1 MTSSDHNCVFV
12 PTIVTLLAVLIL
24 LVICIAVAVGLYIP
38 HWINKSN
45 NSSTL
50 KNTTLLGTNDNPVLL
65 DTSSNSNCLEIYGP
79 VNVYRVPS
87 DNLTTSYD
95 ELPPSNYPPPS
106 PTPVECVPQN
116 YHHSQ
121 DPINLAPQSQ
131 LLYNVTIQEHLPTSE
146 YNSSLVRKD
155 DCVKLYFVNSREA
168 YDQLT
173 PNDQAK
179 LGYCDTEGIPIVY
192 QSECMDLRPNE
203 TKSVWLVE
211 FNVTEQ
217 ADYYVVL
224 ETSGRYAY
232 DTTITGTRVTYEVFN
247 NERICT
253 PSSSNRTCVNTSC
266 DYSLPYYEACP
277 DAFFSNEGGG
287 DSFSY
292 LIQSSDV
299 NDVSVNISSIKEL
312 SGINCAFAVTF
323 TAASFLG
330 AVLLFLCLI
339 LCCYCWC
346 QSENSNDHDNSEY
359 GTFS

>member
-1 MTSSDHNCVFV
+1 MV
-12 PTIVTLLAVLIL
+12 LAF
-24 LVICIAVAVGLYIP
+24 IAIGGAAIGIYFIP
-38 HWINKSN
+38 RLINKSN
-45 NSSTL
+45 NLSTL

-65 DTSSNSNCLEIYGP
+65 DTSGNSNCLEIYGP
-79 VNVYRVPS
+79 VNVYRVQS
-87 DNLTTSYD
+87 NNLTTSYT
-95 ELPPSNYPPPS
+95 ELSPVPHPPPS
-106 PTPVECVPQN
+106 PTSPECVPHN
-116 YHHSQ
+116 YRQESQ

-131 LLYNVTIQEHLPTSE
+131 LLYNVTIQDHLPTSE

-232 DTTITGTRVTYEVFN
+232 NTIITGTQVTYEVFN

-253 PSSSNRTCVNTSC
+253 PSLSNRTCVITLC
-266 DYSLPYYEACP
+266 DYSFPYYEACP
-277 DAFFSNEGGG
+277 DAFSSNEGGG

-292 LIQSSDV
+292 LIQSSNV

-312 SGINCAFAVTF
+312 SGINCAFAMTF
-323 TAASFLG
+323 SAASFLG
-330 AVLLFLCLI
+330 AVLLFICI
-339 LCCYCWC
+339 LCCCCWC
-346 QSENSNDHDNSEY
+346 QSENSNNHDNNY
-359 GTFS
+359 GTF

>member
-1 MTSSDHNCVFV
+1 M
-12 PTIVTLLAVLIL
+12 LLAFILSGGAAIGIHFIPLLI
-24 LVICIAVAVGLYIP
+24 
-38 HWINKSN
+38 N
-45 NSSTL
+45 NPSTL

-155 DCVKLYFVNSREA
+155 DCVRIYIVNSREA

-173 PNDQAK
+173 PNDQVK
-179 LGYCDTEGIPIVY
+179 LDYCDTEGIHIVY

-203 TKSVWLVE
+203 TKSVWLVV

-232 DTTITGTRVTYEVFN
+232 NTTITGIQVTYEVFN

-253 PSSSNRTCVNTSC
+253 PSLSNRTCVTTSC
-266 DYSLPYYEACP
+266 DYSFPYYEACP
-277 DAFFSNEGGG
+277 DAFSSNEGGG

-312 SGINCAFAVTF
+312 SGSNCAFAVTLA
-323 TAASFLG
+323 AASFFG
-330 AVLLFLCLI
+330 AVLLFVCLI
-339 LCCYCWC
+339 LCCYCCYCWC
-346 QSENSNDHDNSEY
+346 QSENSKNRDNRDYRTFRNRNDQ
-359 GTFS
+359 